1 MPTDE
6 EQNTAEEPEVFED
19 NIAPPADNIDKY
31 DDVITEDNMTSETRK
46 EEEKE
51 VLEEKECNDVENQQ
65 QVSLGRL
72 NCSYSGS

>member
-19 NIAPPADNIDKY
+19 NIAPPAENIDKY

-46 EEEKE
+46 EEEEVEKE

-65 QVSLGRL
+65 QVS
-72 NCSYSGS
+72 